1 MLIDNKFK
9 QQKMT
14 NKELI
19 KKMKLGSHLSRYQYL
34 VYCLYSIVIQFPYHG
49 SRFCFNIP

>member
-1 MLIDNKFK
+1 
-9 QQKMT
+9 MT

-34 VYCLYSIVIQFPYHG
+34 VHCLYSIVNSRITVLGFVLIYHKKHLQL
-49 SRFCFNIP
+49 FATFF

>member
-1 MLIDNKFK
+1 
-9 QQKMT
+9 MT

-34 VYCLYSIVIQFPYHG
+34 VHCLYSIVNSRITVQFPYHG